1 MPEWWQRNGTI
12 ARAFTTL
19 QELDCHSLD
28 HGDLCFYRYLTNG
41 RCPERNQPM
50 TNIPAKLIAEFATL
64 TGRIEEAVRQDERH
78 KLLQRMAAEYQDR
91 NGETSSLNLGD
102 SAAKKLRQRR
112 GFHADSKLG
121 KLYRCLAYRSYA
133 VTKNTLCRESG
144 MTPLSVYKGIQT
156 LRRKGYQIETVS
168 GHGLKR
174 RYKLA
179 S

>member
-1 MPEWWQRNGTI
+1 MTTN
-12 ARAFTTL
+12 ARWA
-19 QELDCHSLD
+19 
-28 HGDLCFYRYLTNG
+28 
-41 RCPERNQPM
+41 ERNQPM

-156 LRRKGYQIETVS
+156 LRRKGYQIETLS
-168 GHGLKR
+168 GFGIKR

>member
-1 MPEWWQRNGTI
+1 
-12 ARAFTTL
+12 
-19 QELDCHSLD
+19 
-28 HGDLCFYRYLTNG
+28 
-41 RCPERNQPM
+41 M

-112 GFHADSKLG
+112 GFHSDSKLG

-156 LRRKGYQIETVS
+156 LRRKGYDIQTVA
-168 GHGLKR
+168 GHGIKR